1 MVDPLFQTTPDASSS
16 TYVEMSHMDSGSNKN
31 TATTTTNRVNHHND
45 HNRQHSRNNNTTE
58 DAMASSTISSSAT
71 TSLTPE
77 DVFILKKLIAAN
89 YPGHN
94 DNNNNPTTNNANN
107 NNSSSYYL
115 NQRIPSVQSNL
126 TVNLNTTMDSDYPEF
141 IESTHAWAVFAD
153 DPKKRATELDR
164 LVGTLIIAFQL
175 FTYWLFASEAAQD
188 YNKGQVVVK
197 TRHGDCISSNLE
209 PYENFTCEAEFT
221 NSRDAFVAFF
231 MLGIF
236 LTGDILQAIR
246 VVTTADRTTPT
257 YFFAILV
264 GLEVVA
270 AYVSACIAVS
280 YNLYIGEVTDAVEV
294 GVGLLF
300 IRELGKKAYSGIRW
314 GEHKQYRE
322 FFTVLIVLIGFGMS
336 MHPLWEYWFAVKD

>member
-1 MVDPLFQTTPDASSS
+1 MVDPPFQAVPDASSS
-16 TYVEMSHMDSGSNKN
+16 SYVEMSHVEAGSNTN
-31 TATTTTNRVNHHND
+31 NVATTTSHVQNKVNHHS
-45 HNRQHSRNNNTTE
+45 RQHSRTTE
-58 DAMASSTISSSAT
+58 EAAMTSSTTSSTS

-77 DVFILKKLIAAN
+77 DVSILKKLIAAN
-89 YPGHN
+89 YSGN
-94 DNNNNPTTNNANN
+94 TTTNPTTT
-107 NNSSSYYL
+107 NNSGSYHYPL
-115 NQRIPSVQSNL
+115 NQRIPSVHSNL

-164 LVGTLIIAFQL
+164 MVGTLIIAFQL

-188 YNKGQVVVK
+188 YEKGQVLVK
-197 TRHGDCISSNLE
+197 TRHGDCITSNLE
-209 PYENFTCEAEFT
+209 PFENFTCEAEFT
-221 NSRDAFVAFF
+221 NNRDAFVAFF

-322 FFTVLIVLIGFGMS
+322 FFTVLIILIAFGMS